1 MDELQRISD
10 LRSQLNE
17 WSHQYYV
24 LDAPTVSDYDYD
36 MALRELE
43 QLEAKHPET
52 VTPDSPTQRVGGE
65 ALTSFAPVHHPVP
78 LESLQDVFSDAEML
92 ESIDRLAAGT

>member
-52 VTPDSPTQRVGGE
+52 VTPDSPLSVWVVR
-65 ALTSFAPVHHPVP
+65 
-78 LESLQDVFSDAEML
+78 
-92 ESIDRLAAGT
+92 R